1 MPSYSASSTHQENVS
16 EHRPAHP
23 EAARA
28 AEPESAEPESAEPEA
43 AQPEAEAAESEAAPA
58 ADPDAWQHI
67 SLAQQWRKNW
77 FINISHRVTDS
88 SVLNDCHRLSDRHPL
103 RNNYSGC
110 ESKKPTH
117 LCVQSHFDEDSLI
130 FCLAPI
136 VSTFPKAPGGTPKQ
150 HRNPKDA

>member
-1 MPSYSASSTHQENVS
+1 MPSDSASSTHQENVS
-16 EHRPAHP
+16 EDRPAHP

-103 RNNYSGC
+103 RNNYVGC

-117 LCVQSHFDEDSLI
+117 LCVHSHFDDDKL
-130 FCLAPI
+130 LP
-136 VSTFPKAPGGTPKQ
+136 
-150 HRNPKDA
+150 N